1 MEKFPGNNNS
11 EDVRW
16 FENDGRNSDY
26 HGGFANEETVSND
39 KPERES
45 NNRESLLN
53 DVKEK
58 FKYPKF
64 KAAARKFMN
73 YALVAIAAVS
83 LGFTVGTK
91 KAGTTEVPQI
101 NISIENTNN
110 NDFSPS
116 IEISDNDDIKYNY
129 SPAPENPSPEN
140 NTPAPEVS
148 ESDFETPTPE
158 VPEIPDIK
166 TPTPE
171 APIFPDDNG
180 PKPGETPELT
190 PTHKPSTIGMVTP
203 TPQDTPSSW
212 SPVTDRPSE
221 TPTSSP
227 IPNDTPLPKP
237 EPAPDDTPTP
247 EPSPNG
253 PFNPVVPEGKTME
266 RPFMNEPVAVD
277 METRA
282 AEMAVERPHTGEP
295 VAVDMETREAET
307 AAFEKAALEAAER
320 PHTGEPVAVDMETL
334 AADMFAEGSTEFP
347 Q

>member
-11 EDVRW
+11 EDTRLV
-16 FENDGRNSDY
+16 EIDDGISDY

-58 FKYPKF
+58 FKFPKF

-83 LGFTVGTK
+83 LGFTVDTK

-116 IEISDNDDIKYNY
+116 IEISDDGDIKYKY
-129 SPAPENPSPEN
+129 SPASENPSPKN
-140 NTPAPEVS
+140 NTPTSEVS
-148 ESDFETPTPE
+148 EPGVETPTPE
-158 VPEIPDIK
+158 VPE
-166 TPTPE
+166 
-171 APIFPDDNG
+171 FPDDNG
-180 PKPGETPELT
+180 PKPEKTPEPEKAPEPEETPEST
-190 PTHKPSTIGMVTP
+190 PAHKPSTISMVTP
-203 TPQDTPSSW
+203 TPQSASSSW
-212 SPVTDRPSE
+212 SPVTNRPSQN
-221 TPTSSP
+221 PTSSP
-227 IPNDTPLPKP
+227 VPDDTPEPKP
-237 EPAPDDTPTP
+237 EAAPDDTPTP

-253 PFNPVVPEGKTME
+253 PYDPVVPEGKTME

-277 METRA
+277 METRE
-282 AEMAVERPHTGEP
+282 AEM
-295 VAVDMETREAET
+295 
-307 AAFEKAALEAAER
+307 AAER
-320 PHTGEPVAVDMETL
+320 PHTGEPVPVDMETL
-334 AADMFAEGSTEFP
+334 AAEMAAFEKAALKDAERPHTGEPVPVDMETLAAETFAEGPTE
-347 Q
+347 